1 MMSEQSSDVKPSGKS
16 GKVLVVILVVALVLL
31 LGAIATIFVRE
42 GNLKQTNARLMVA
55 YAQLDSIGEEMDSK
69 IVQIEQLGGNVEE
82 LTAVRIPWSGKKK
95 DCLKRVCGRA
105 NR

>member
-82 LTAVRIPWSGKKK
+82 LTAVRDSLEREKEG
-95 DCLKRVCGRA
+95 LLEARV
-105 NR
+105 